1 MDLSGA
7 TLQIVI
13 RTPYED
19 CSGFV
24 SWLSTKSDAIV
35 ACQHD
40 ADDDVKN
47 THVHV
52 AVLRP
57 CGVEGIRKQLVK
69 NSLGGEK
76 SSIMQK
82 TLKTRK
88 PYDFYELAKYCV
100 KGDSTTIRHTSLG
113 EQMMKEMQAA
123 WVSHRTQVVLQGDV
137 FVKTSKTH
145 THDSKYAIVQECV
158 SKIAAWAT
166 VGNDQLVQV
175 VREALVKREMA
186 LGMYK
191 VMDICD
197 AVLMYSG
204 RHSNKWTAAAV
215 SFLDKRYG

>member
-1 MDLSGA
+1 
-7 TLQIVI
+7 
-13 RTPYED
+13 
-19 CSGFV
+19 
-24 SWLSTKSDAIV
+24 
-35 ACQHD
+35 
-40 ADDDVKN
+40 
-47 THVHV
+47 
-52 AVLRP
+52 
-57 CGVEGIRKQLVK
+57 
-69 NSLGGEK
+69 
-76 SSIMQK
+76 MQK
-82 TLKTRK
+82 TLKSRQE
-88 PYDFYELAKYCV
+88 YDFCKLVIYCI
-100 KGDSTTIRHTSLG
+100 KGDMNNVRYTTLD
-113 EQMMKEMQAA
+113 EQKMKELQAG
-123 WVSHRTQVVLQGDV
+123 WVTPRTLVELQGGV
-137 FVKTSKTH
+137 FVKTSKQH